1 MGKNENKYQLSK
13 TLRFGLTLKE
23 KISNNEKTPYQSHSQ
38 FRDLIILSE
47 NKIREGISTPQNR
60 DLSSFIHRI
69 QNCSDLINVFIHN
82 WWMILMH
89 TGQIELDKDYYK
101 SLTKKVGFVGF
112 WYKENKKR
120 VKKRSNHKPETYQ
133 WVSLDIFVPKI
144 LRSVP
149 HTSPIIGKIF

>member
-69 QNCSDLINVFIHN
+69 QNCTDFINDFIH
-82 WWMILMH
+82 LFF
-89 TGQIELDKDYYK
+89 QL
-101 SLTKKVGFVGF
+101 S
-112 WYKENKKR
+112 
-120 VKKRSNHKPETYQ
+120 
-133 WVSLDIFVPKI
+133 IF
-144 LRSVP
+144 L
-149 HTSPIIGKIF
+149 